1 MTAVPRN
8 TPKFLKHLWKMLNDK
23 SNDVCHFDPSTPH
36 AFAITNE
43 QKFTHSTLPKYF
55 KTNHINQFLKQLSSY
70 GFQRLTGE
78 LRFRHELLDPSRPE
92 NLAMM
97 QKVKYSSSTEPRTL
111 RAVQNGERN
120 KKPAS
125 DKGEFHKGEFHSVRR
140 PTATDNHFT
149 SQRVPD
155 PRNLTSMQQPCD
167 IPALRTCDGERVLRT
182 SPAPE
187 PEMQH
192 NNNAAR
198 TLQSRV
204 TDLENIVMLLLR
216 HILKGN
222 ANLANLSDLLKL
234 PTSSL
239 PDFLRKHLSI
249 VQNENSEPRNE
260 ALYNRTSQPL
270 HNVESAQMNAN
281 PSYGAMVKVH
291 KKKKTVKM
299 LRKPETDNYGSKY
312 SYNNIQSEFL
322 TNQTYNDDQFSI
334 PGGSQQKTG
343 WLPQGQDDHNQH
355 STPASMYKDN
365 KRANEG
371 YGFEP
376 CSKRRKI
383 DQVDTFH
390 QRNNNVLFP
399 ATFHQRNNLVLFP
412 DTFHQHNGL
421 TVNTGQYN
429 NQFGVDEV
437 EDNFDSI
444 TDIENTRYRQETLV
458 FKMEPS
464 PSFQK
469 SFSEADYE
477 QIQNQIREEA
487 AKRQMF
493 PHTSQFNDYA
503 SKTSG
508 FSTSEIDLKIDL
520 PHGN

>member
-1 MTAVPRN
+1 
-8 TPKFLKHLWKMLNDK
+8 MLNDK

-390 QRNNNVLFP
+390 QRN
-399 ATFHQRNNLVLFP
+399 
-412 DTFHQHNGL
+412 GL